1 MPTLVDA
8 AILAGDDRLRR
19 DSNKSGQCTETTS
32 YGIAEI
38 DASGI
43 VTFASQ
49 SFAAMYGYDPEE
61 MVGKSILDFQ
71 ISDSEKQKIRGYLE
85 SLIGKQPVPTP
96 WFSRQRTKDG
106 RRIRIQVDW
115 NYKRNDRGEVTGF
128 ICVVTDITQRN
139 QAEKSL
145 RESRRMYRTLVEFS
159 PDGVFVHIGGSIVF
173 ANPAMA
179 KMLGARSPE
188 SLTGMR
194 VLDLVHPDC
203 RDAIRDRMARGF
215 DLGEPVPLLEQK
227 LVRLDGSVFYAE
239 AVAAPITYQGQ
250 KASQVLVRDITERKR
265 AEEELK
271 RFKFMVENCGQE
283 AYLVRP
289 DGRLDY
295 VNPVAARSLGYTV
308 DEMLA
313 LGVPGIDPLFGPVF
327 EQHFFEL
334 KEKGL
339 PAFETVHLSKDGRKI
354 PKEIKSVYLR
364 MGSEEFVCGFGSD
377 ITERKKA
384 EHRLKISL
392 EEKEVLI
399 RELHH
404 RVKNNL
410 QLISSLLRLQ
420 SRALRGA
427 CAQVLGEASARV
439 QSMALVHEMLYSV
452 ENVAHLDIAKYI
464 SRLTKNLL
472 HSCPCQGCAIDVEL
486 DIGEVHI
493 DIESALPLGM
503 LLNEIVSNALRHA
516 FPKKRN
522 GRIRISLGSPEA
534 GEVEL
539 TVADDGI
546 GFPEAVNWKE
556 PHSFGLQLIKT
567 VVDQLNGLLEITRNG
582 GTVVRV
588 RFKEISLLRPVA

>member
-1 MPTLVDA
+1 MEA
-8 AILAGDDRLRR
+8 ATLAGGDRLRGE
-19 DSNKSGQCTETTS
+19 SNKRRQFTEIAS
-32 YGIAEI
+32 YGVSEI

-43 VTFASQ
+43 VIFANQ

-71 ISDSEKQKIRGYLE
+71 ISESEKQKIGDYLE
-85 SLIGKQPVPTP
+85 SLIRDQPPPTP

-115 NYKRNDRGEVTGF
+115 NYKRNDRGDVTGF
-128 ICVVTDITQRN
+128 ICVVTDITKRK
-139 QAEKSL
+139 QAEKVL
-145 RESRRMYRTLVEFS
+145 RESQRMYRTLVEFS
-159 PDGVFVHIGGSIVF
+159 PDGVFVNVGGSIVF

-194 VLDLVHPDC
+194 ALDVVHPDC
-203 RDAIRDRMARGF
+203 RDAIRNRMARVF
-215 DLGEPVPLLEQK
+215 DLEEPVPLVEQK

-250 KASQVLVRDITERKR
+250 TASQVLVRDITERKR

-271 RFKFMVENCGQE
+271 RFKFIVENCGQE

-295 VNPVAARSLGYTV
+295 VNPVAAQSLGYTV
-308 DEMLA
+308 EEMLA

-334 KEKGL
+334 KEKSL
-339 PAFETVHLSKDGRKI
+339 PAFETVHVSKDGRQI

-364 MGSEEFVCGFGSD
+364 IGSDEFVCGFGSD

-384 EHRLKISL
+384 EHRLKMSL

-399 RELHH
+399 RELRH

-410 QLISSLLRLQ
+410 QIISSLLRLQ
-420 SRALRGA
+420 SRALRGS
-427 CAQVLGEASARV
+427 CAQVLSEASTRV

-452 ENVAHLDIAKYI
+452 ENVAHLDIANYI

-472 HSCPCQGCAIDVEL
+472 HSCPHQGCAIDMEL

-493 DIESALPLGM
+493 GIESALPLGM

-516 FPKKRN
+516 FPTKRN
-522 GRIRISLGSPEA
+522 GRIRISLDSRES

-539 TVADDGI
+539 TVTDDGI
-546 GFPEAVNWKE
+546 GFPEAVDWKE
-556 PHSFGLQLIKT
+556 PNSFGLQLINT
-567 VVDQLNGLLEITRNG
+567 VVDQLSGVLEITRNG
-582 GTVVRV
+582 GTKVRV
-588 RFKEISLLRPVA
+588 RFKERSFVRKPYELA